1 MLYRRRI
8 DPTAYL
14 VLWQVGVAGDRSLM
28 RFSTGADYRQVLVD
42 VLLRDYEPGHEAII
56 YKVATLPTQQPRIE
70 RTTIA
75 QLPNVDIDMHATVV
89 IPPAAGLQPD
99 EQTRE
104 RLAALDR
111 RTWS

>member
-1 MLYRRRI
+1 
-8 DPTAYL
+8 
-14 VLWQVGVAGDRSLM
+14 M